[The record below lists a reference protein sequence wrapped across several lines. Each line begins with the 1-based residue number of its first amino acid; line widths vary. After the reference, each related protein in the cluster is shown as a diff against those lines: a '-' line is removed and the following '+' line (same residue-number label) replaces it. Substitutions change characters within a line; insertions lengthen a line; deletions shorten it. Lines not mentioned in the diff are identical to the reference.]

1 MEKDPAV
8 LESEAHSYLAQ
19 EKCDHAYKLFSEAAE
34 IYKGKG
40 KHKQAALVFA
50 SAASCWAQRSGEKS
64 LYNSAVAYEEAACQ
78 AERGHDLEYAS
89 MLYKH
94 AAISFE
100 KDGEF
105 LNFSDCFYRSKESYR
120 KFLIHRLLDPRKIY
134 CISKTHE
141 KPGLHGAIHR
151 FFSYFMLT
159 FSYFIWGHGERPA
172 RALYCAVSVILA
184 SALIY
189 SQGVL
194 AQNGGV
200 FRPGFLDSL
209 YFSAVTF
216 TTVGY
221 GDISPVGVS
230 RYLACAEAFCGMFL
244 MPLFIV
250 SLSRRYL
257 RF

>member
-1 MEKDPAV
+1 MEKDPSV
-8 LESEAHSYLAQ
+8 LESEAHAYLAQ

-40 KHKQAALVFA
+40 RHKQAALVFA
-50 SAASCWAQRSGEKS
+50 SAASCWAQKSGEKS
-64 LYNSAVAYEEAACQ
+64 LYNSAVSYEEAAHQ
-78 AERGHDLEYAS
+78 AEKGHDLEYAS
-89 MLYKH
+89 MLYKY
-94 AAISFE
+94 AAINFE

-120 KFLIHRLLDPRKIY
+120 QFLIHRLIEPRKIY

-141 KPGLHGAIHR
+141 KPGLRGAMHR
-151 FFSYFMLT
+151 FFSWFMLSI
-159 FSYFIWGHGERPA
+159 SYFLWGHGERPA
-172 RALYCAVSVILA
+172 RAFFSAMFVILA
-184 SALIY
+184 AAFIYSRGALI
-189 SQGVL
+189 
-194 AQNGGV
+194 QNGAV

-221 GDISPVGVS
+221 GDISPVGLS